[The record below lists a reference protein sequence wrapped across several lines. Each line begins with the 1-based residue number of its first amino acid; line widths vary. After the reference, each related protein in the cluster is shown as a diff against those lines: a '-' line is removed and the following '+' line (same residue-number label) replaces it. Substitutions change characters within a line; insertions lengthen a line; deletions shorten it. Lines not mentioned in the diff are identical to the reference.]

1 MPFIVFY
8 YIAQFLSLFKEECGV
23 QSCGPTVLLRFLL
36 QQSHG
41 RCFSRLRYGSGLLS
55 PGSHVL
61 ARSVTIAVC
70 TPCTR
75 VSCSRVWS
83 RPFSAPFQL
92 RVGRGWESCTR
103 FALEARP
110 VFVVCV
116 HGVSPTTPREPR
128 PGFNFGSR
136 DKSHYTAKP
145 STHSY

>member
-55 PGSHVL
+55 PGFHVL
-61 ARSVTIAVC
+61 ARSVTIAVYTVYHVC
-70 TPCTR
+70 RVLVCGRVLSPHLSSSVLDGGGNRARDSRSRRVPC
-75 VSCSRVWS
+75 S
-83 RPFSAPFQL
+83 L
-92 RVGRGWESCTR
+92 
-103 FALEARP
+103 
-110 VFVVCV
+110 CV